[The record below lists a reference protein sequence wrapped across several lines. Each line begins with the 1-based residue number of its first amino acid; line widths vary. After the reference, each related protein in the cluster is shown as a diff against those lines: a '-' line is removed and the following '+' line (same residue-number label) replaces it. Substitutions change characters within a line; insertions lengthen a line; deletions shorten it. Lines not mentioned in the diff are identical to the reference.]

1 MAVAACCFAA
11 PAACSC
17 FLILV
22 LRLAPP
28 VDFLVVYGKH
38 NLAIIKTLL

>member
-1 MAVAACCFAA
+1 MSGAGMGMLLLPTA
-11 PAACSC
+11 PAS
-17 FLILV
+17 FP

>member
-1 MAVAACCFAA
+1 MEC
-11 PAACSC
+11 CSC
-17 FLILV
+17 GLPPASFSP